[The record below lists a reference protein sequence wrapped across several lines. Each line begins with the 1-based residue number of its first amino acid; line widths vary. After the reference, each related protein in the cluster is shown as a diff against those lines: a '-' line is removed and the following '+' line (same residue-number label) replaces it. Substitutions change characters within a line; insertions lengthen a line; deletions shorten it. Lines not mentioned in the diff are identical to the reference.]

1 MEIVIAIDAMGG
13 DFGPRCIVPAS
24 FDALE
29 RFPALHLLLCGQRD
43 ALSAWSP
50 PASLAN
56 RLQFDYVDALV
67 GPDERPAAVVR
78 SRTRT
83 SMHAAL
89 DAVRQGRAQGCLSAG
104 NTGAWMALARQLL
117 GTLPDIDRPAM
128 MSALP
133 GRGEHQTLLLDL
145 GANLDSSA
153 EQLVQFAYLGAGA
166 AQARGLVRP
175 RVALLNVGRE
185 PGKGT
190 PVIQEAARRFAQ
202 SQAFDFIGFVEGSDL
217 YAAVADV
224 VVCDGFTGNAVLKSG
239 EALLRLLVERSG
251 TASWL
256 ERQLLQP
263 WLARRFRHWDPEL
276 RNGASFLG
284 LNAVVVKSHGAAGEV
299 GLVQAIERALRDVET
314 DLPGRIRLN
323 LAALKAV

>member
-1 MEIVIAIDAMGG
+1 
-13 DFGPRCIVPAS
+13 
-24 FDALE
+24 
-29 RFPALHLLLCGQRD
+29 
-43 ALSAWSP
+43 
-50 PASLAN
+50 
-56 RLQFDYVDALV
+56 
-67 GPDERPAAVVR
+67 
-78 SRTRT
+78 
-83 SMHAAL
+83 MHAAL
-89 DAVRQGRAQGCLSAG
+89 EAVQQGRAQGCLSAG
-104 NTGAWMALARQLL
+104 NTGAWMALARLLL
-117 GTLPDIDRPAM
+117 GTLPGIDRPAM

-133 GRGEHQTLLLDL
+133 GQGRHQTLLLDL
-145 GANLDSSA
+145 GANLDTTA

-166 AQARGLVRP
+166 AQARDLARP

-190 PVIQEAARRFAQ
+190 PVIQDAARRLAE

-323 LAALKAV
+323 LAVLKAV

>member
-1 MEIVIAIDAMGG
+1 MR
-13 DFGPRCIVPAS
+13 PR
-24 FDALE
+24 
-29 RFPALHLLLCGQRD
+29 
-43 ALSAWSP
+43 
-50 PASLAN
+50 
-56 RLQFDYVDALV
+56 
-67 GPDERPAAVVR
+67 
-78 SRTRT
+78 
-83 SMHAAL
+83 
-89 DAVRQGRAQGCLSAG
+89 
-104 NTGAWMALARQLL
+104 
-117 GTLPDIDRPAM
+117 
-128 MSALP
+128 
-133 GRGEHQTLLLDL
+133 
-145 GANLDSSA
+145 
-153 EQLVQFAYLGAGA
+153 
-166 AQARGLVRP
+166 

-190 PVIQEAARRFAQ
+190 PVIQEAARRLAQ

-217 YAAVADV
+217 YASVADV

-256 ERQLLQP
+256 ERQLLQR